1 MGRLRAAAI
10 LGLVLGVG
18 IVTSSVAGAEVAGKK
33 KPPKPLLEACKV
45 VTQTDAATFLN
56 LSVTQSGSG
65 TSCDYA
71 GAGGVAA
78 VTVRI
83 TSLTPANVAFTK
95 KQIKAAT
102 GATFPKLG
110 DAASETITP
119 GGGGAIQVLK
129 GKVLLD
135 VSARKSDSAGDVIAL
150 DPATFLTFAKA
161 AYAKMTAGGSASSG
175 SSSSSSSSASSTGAQ
190 LDPCA
195 VLTTQEVATVLGG
208 TVTADKAGPQDCEF
222 KSSGGKVIHVAVSI
236 GKPKYET
243 DAKHF
248 TGTAVSGVG
257 DAAFLAQP
265 NGIVEFKK
273 GQYVVAM
280 QTSSALVSPD
290 DVTALE
296 NLAKAAAS
304 AGVDE
309 HA

>member
-1 MGRLRAAAI
+1 MGRCRVTAI
-10 LGLVLGVG
+10 LGLVLGFGV
-18 IVTSSVAGAEVAGKK
+18 IMSSVAGASVAAKK
-33 KPPKPLLEACKV
+33 APPKPLLEACKV

-83 TSLTPANVAFTK
+83 MSLTPPNIAFTK
-95 KQIKAAT
+95 KQIKAT
-102 GATFPKLG
+102 KGATFPKLG
-110 DAASETITP
+110 DAAAESITP

-135 VSARKSDSAGDVIAL
+135 VSARKSDSAGNVIAL

-161 AYAKMTAGGSASSG
+161 AYAKMTAGGPSSSA
-175 SSSSSSSSASSTGAQ
+175 SSSSSSSSAASSSGAQ
-190 LDPCA
+190 LDPCQL
-195 VLTTQEVATVLGG
+195 LTTDEVAAVLGG
-208 TVTADKAGPQDCEF
+208 TVTANKEGPQDCEF
-222 KSSGGKVIHVAVSI
+222 SNNGGKLIRIGVAIS
-236 GKPKYET
+236 KTKYET

-248 TGTAVSGVG
+248 TGTHVGGIG

-273 GQYVVAM
+273 GQNVVTM
-280 QTSSALVSPD
+280 QTGSSLVSPD

-296 NLAKAAAS
+296 NLAKAAA
-304 AGVDE
+304 AR
-309 HA
+309 A